1 MWILIV
7 LLAAAP
13 ASHPR
18 PKMDFLRVQV
28 LLDRNHFSPGEID
41 GTLGRVTRA
50 AILGFQTANHLAQT
64 GRLDGTT
71 LERLEMNQ
79 EGVFTLIGYTITD
92 QDERGP
98 FAKIP
103 AELMDQAALPGLGYE
118 SPLQE
123 LGEKF
128 HASPA
133 LLRRLNPGVEFST
146 AGVEIQVPNIH
157 QDSPPQ
163 AATVVVSKSH
173 GTVEALDAGG
183 NIMAVYPATTGSVH
197 DPLPIGNWKVTHVTR
212 NPKFYYDPKL
222 FWNAPSS
229 DTKATIQPGPRNPV
243 GVVWI
248 GLTKEHYGIHGT
260 PEPSLIGH
268 AESHGCVRMTNWDA
282 SELAAMVA
290 AGTPVVFKK

>member
-1 MWILIV
+1 MWILIL
-7 LLAAAP
+7 LLAATP

-18 PKMDFLRVQV
+18 SKANFLRVQV

-50 AILGFQTANHLAQT
+50 AILEFQASNQLAHT
-64 GRLDGTT
+64 GRPDAATLQKLEANEDGAST
-71 LERLEMNQ
+71 L
-79 EGVFTLIGYTITD
+79 VGYTITD

-98 FAKIP
+98 FVKIP
-103 AELMDQAALPGLGYE
+103 TELMDQAALPALGYE

-133 LLRRLNPGVEFST
+133 LLRRLNPGTDFST
-146 AGVEIQVPNIH
+146 AGLEIQVPNIH

-173 GTVEALDAGG
+173 GTVEALDADG
-183 NIMAVYPATTGSVH
+183 NILAVYPATTGSVH
-197 DPLPIGNWKVTHVTR
+197 DPLPLGNWKVTHVTR
-212 NPKFYYDPKL
+212 NPKFYYDPNL

-229 DTKATIQPGPRNPV
+229 DTKTTIQPGPKNPV

-282 SELAAMVA
+282 SELAGMVA
-290 AGTPVVFKK
+290 TGTPVVFKK